1 MHYKK
6 LYINGKWVEPNSTSI
21 IEVENPAN
29 KTIIGSV
36 PAANEDD
43 INMAVKAAREAF
55 VPWSTRPLEDRVSFV
70 QKLFDMLINIKEE
83 LADIVVMELGSSRSF
98 ALNTHIMPYLLNIE
112 DYIKIVENYEFEER
126 YPGYIVTKEP
136 VGVVAALTP
145 WNYPF
150 GQIIKKLIPA
160 LLAGNTMVLKPSQK
174 TPLIAVKLTEA
185 IDKVAFPEGVFNL
198 VTGKGSEVGNILAT
212 HKDVDMVTLTGSTSA
227 GIEVGKLAMDDLKRL
242 TLELGG
248 KSPGII
254 LKGADYDLAL
264 TKVLDKVFLNTGQ
277 TCSALS
283 RLIIPREEKEIIEEL
298 IIEKSKKY
306 KVGNPNEADT
316 IVGPLASKK
325 QFDKVSYYINKG
337 IEEGASLLVGEVPKE
352 SEGYYVSP
360 TVFVDVNNNMEIA
373 RNEIFGPVLS
383 VICYDSVEEAIS
395 IANDTQF
402 GLSGAV
408 FGPNESAKM
417 VAKQIRTGNIVVNEG
432 NFTHKAPFGGFKH
445 SGIGREGGKYGIEE
459 FLEIKATFY

>member
-1 MHYKK
+1 
-6 LYINGKWVEPNSTSI
+6 
-21 IEVENPAN
+21 
-29 KTIIGSV
+29 
-36 PAANEDD
+36 
-43 INMAVKAAREAF
+43 
-55 VPWSTRPLEDRVSFV
+55 
-70 QKLFDMLINIKEE
+70 
-83 LADIVVMELGSSRSF
+83 
-98 ALNTHIMPYLLNIE
+98 
-112 DYIKIVENYEFEER
+112 
-126 YPGYIVTKEP
+126 
-136 VGVVAALTP
+136 
-145 WNYPF
+145 
-150 GQIIKKLIPA
+150 
-160 LLAGNTMVLKPSQK
+160 
-174 TPLIAVKLTEA
+174 
-185 IDKVAFPEGVFNL
+185 
-198 VTGKGSEVGNILAT
+198 
-212 HKDVDMVTLTGSTSA
+212 MVTLTGSTSA

-337 IEEGASLLVGEVPKE
+337 IEEGARLLVGEVPKE

-373 RNEIFGPVLS
+373 RSEIFGPVLS

-408 FGPNESAKM
+408 FGPDESAKM